1 MILLKNRSD
10 LKLSEARLWHLKESC
25 WKIFTQ
31 WC

>member
-1 MILLKNRSD
+1 MED
-10 LKLSEARLWHLKESC
+10 SEIQNSC